1 MTTGS
6 IEVTILSLPVSG
18 VNVVPGTFRDQL
30 PHGPVIVYFLRH
42 FG

>member
-1 MTTGS
+1 MTNGL
-6 IEVTILSLPVSG
+6 IEETILSLPVGG

-30 PHGPVIVYFLRH
+30 PRGPVIVYFLRH